1 MKRKDGLFKNIKQ
14 HYQLYLIFLPVLLY
28 FAIFCYGPMYVIQIA
43 FRDYYPGMRYT
54 EADWVGFSNFLRFF
68 RSYQFKPVLINTLS
82 ISLLNLILG
91 LPLPIILALILNEIR
106 YTKLKKTLQTIS
118 YAPHFISTVAM
129 AGLILTF
136 TSERGLL
143 NQIITSLG
151 GNAVSFMSEPRMF
164 KWVYVISHVW
174 QGAGWGSIIYIAA
187 LSSVDTSLYEAAEID
202 GAGRLQKIWN
212 VDLPCIL
219 PTIVIMLILNCGK
232 IMSIGYEQILM
243 LQNDLNKSAS
253 QIISTYTYEIGLLQ
267 YDYSYST
274 AIGLFNSIIN
284 LILLV
289 SVNWFSRKVT
299 ETSLW

>member
-28 FAIFCYGPMYVIQIA
+28 FAIFCYGPMYGIQIA